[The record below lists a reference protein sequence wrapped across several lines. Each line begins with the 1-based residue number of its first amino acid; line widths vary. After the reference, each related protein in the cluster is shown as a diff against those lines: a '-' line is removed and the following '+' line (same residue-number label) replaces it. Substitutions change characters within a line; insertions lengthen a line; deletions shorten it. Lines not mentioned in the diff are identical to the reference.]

1 MELNQEFVAGE
12 YRRLRR
18 AGYALAG
25 APDDLEHRAAV
36 YLRMYQESGGRNAFP
51 LIAAH
56 GALWARGYLAMGT
69 LAGRLLALLQSFH
82 QPARLRRRLGLIQAF
97 ADAFRDLNRRVCAEA
112 YCAYHFTKAYG
123 NTRFAQTVL
132 PAVLLGLL
140 NECHLSQARG
150 TEFPA
155 ASRRRLFEAFF
166 LWEQGAI
173 ATPGVKAAVAR
184 FDWPLARWFALRP
197 RVRFAYFSAAQ
208 ALCFRDF
215 SSERERIEQGAR
227 AYLLAEQAGFSGVE
241 AALRQRGVVPEHVE
255 APRDAG
261 RYVLPM
267 RAARSA
273 RCSALA
279 ALFG

>member
-1 MELNQEFVAGE
+1 VELNQEFVAGE

-36 YLRMYQESGGRNAFP
+36 YFGMYQESGGRNAFP

-56 GALWARGYLAMGT
+56 GALWARGYLSLGT
-69 LAGRLLALLQSFH
+69 LAGHFLALQHFYSSAKVVQKFS
-82 QPARLRRRLGLIQAF
+82 LIQAF
-97 ADAFRDLNRRVCAEA
+97 ANAFRDLNRRVCAEA
-112 YCAYHFTKAYG
+112 YCAYQFTKAYG
-123 NTRFAQTVL
+123 HTRFAQTML
-132 PAVLLGLL
+132 PAPLLDML
-140 NECHLSQARG
+140 NQCHLSQAQG
-150 TEFPA
+150 TEFPG
-155 ASRRRLFEAFF
+155 ASRRRLFDAFF

-173 ATPGVKAAVAR
+173 ATPGVNAAVAR

-197 RVRFAYFSAAQ
+197 RVRFAYFTASQ
-208 ALCFRDF
+208 ALCFKDF

-227 AYLLAEQAGFSGVE
+227 AYVLAEQAGFARVE
-241 AALRQRGVVPEHVE
+241 ATLRQHVVVPERME

-267 RAARSA
+267 RAARPI